1 MPLGEASHR
10 TLLQSLRVEVLV
22 DAFAMFEP
30 TTSQTSR
37 RMASI
42 RQTGTD
48 AELALRRELYR
59 LGLRYRV
66 NFEILKKPRR
76 VADIAFPRLKIAVF
90 VDGCFWHG
98 CAEHATWPKRNSEFW
113 RHKIETNRLRD
124 ADTNSRLRGI
134 GWTALRFWAHEPPSK
149 AAGIVESVVTTARA
163 TRCGSPVRSRRTD

>member
-10 TLLQSLRVEVLV
+10 TLLQSLRIEVVV
-22 DAFAMFEP
+22 DAIAMLEP

-37 RMASI
+37 RMASV

-59 LGLRYRV
+59 RGLRYRV
-66 NFEILKKPRR
+66 NFEVLKKPRR
-76 VADIAFPRLKIAVF
+76 VADIAFAGLKIAVF

-98 CAEHATWPKRNSEFW
+98 CPEHATWPKRNSEFW

-124 ADTNSRLRGI
+124 ADTSLRLRDI
-134 GWTALRFWAHEPPSK
+134 GWTELRFWTHESPIK
-149 AAGIVESVVTTARA
+149 AAEIVESVVTTAKA
-163 TRCGSPVRSRRTD
+163 TRRGSPVRSRTRH